1 MSDYL
6 ERMNQ
11 VLRPIAPPRVIEGVY
26 TDDQHRRMF
35 DVVKQHGPWPT
46 ITPRTTSTPWRGSS
60 PPSPAFPRATT

>member
-11 VLRPIAPPRVIEGVY
+11 ILRPVAPPRVIEGVY

-35 DVVKQHGPWPT
+35 DVVKQHG
-46 ITPRTTSTPWRGSS
+46 
-60 PPSPAFPRATT
+60 A